1 MITENDIAQ
10 EVLKGGIAI
19 VIGVGIMLLW
29 ISLEDYNFLVSSMIV
44 GFFLSIFWAANV
56 LMGQYNA

>member
-44 GFFLSIFWAANV
+44 GFFLSIFWAVNV